1 MTAATTLVGRM
12 LRDKRA
18 TVIGLGREGKAAA
31 RLLVEQGAT
40 VTVTDLKDAEDL
52 RATLAEMADLPVSFC
67 LGGHPPRVLEA
78 DIIFV
83 SPGVPLDAPI
93 MVEARQRGLVLSS
106 ETRLFCHLCPTDIIG
121 ITGSSGKTT
130 TATLVARML
139 ETHGTRVHV
148 GGNIGSPLIGKLSQ
162 IRRGDVV
169 VMELSSFQLDY
180 FGAVLDAEPRGDLV
194 SPLFPEG
201 AWSPPVAAV
210 LNVTPNH
217 LDRHPTMDAYVE
229 AKSRIWRYQHR
240 DDDTVLS
247 WDDPVTRG
255 FAGHCPGQVT
265 FFSTREQVPRGACLQ
280 GDSLLLRRDDGAATI
295 CSVGDVQLRGMHNV
309 ANVLAACTVADL
321 FGVRPKEM
329 AEVAATFAGVEHR
342 LEPVRQYDGVW
353 YYNDSIATSPERAIA
368 ALKSFTEPIVLLAG
382 GRDKH
387 LAWEDWGELVGRTV
401 VQLILFGEAAPLIEG
416 VLERLGLRS
425 PPLHRAEG
433 LDHAVELARNLA
445 PRGSVVLFSP
455 GGTSFDAYRDYAERG
470 DDFKRLVESLGR

>member
-1 MTAATTLVGRM
+1 MTAVTALMGRM
-12 LRDKRA
+12 LRNKRA
-18 TVIGLGREGKAAA
+18 TVLGLGREGKAAA

-67 LGGHPPRVLEA
+67 LGSHPSRVLEA

-93 MVEARQRGLVLSS
+93 MVEARRRGLMFSS
-106 ETRLFCHLCPTDIIG
+106 ETRLFCHLCPADIIG

-130 TATLVARML
+130 TVTLVARML
-139 ETHGTRVHV
+139 EMHGTHVHV
-148 GGNIGSPLIGKLSQ
+148 GGNIGSPLIGKLSE
-162 IRRGDVV
+162 IRREDVV

-180 FGAVLDAEPRGDLV
+180 FGAVLDAEPRGDLA

-201 AWSPPVAAV
+201 AWSPPVAVV

-217 LDRHPTMDAYVE
+217 LDRHPTMNAYVE
-229 AKSRIWRYQHR
+229 AKSKIWRYQCP
-240 DDDTVLS
+240 DDDTVLN

-255 FAGHCPGQVT
+255 FAGHCAGQVT
-265 FFSTREQVPRGACLQ
+265 FFSMCEQVPRGGCLQ
-280 GDSLLLRRDDGAATI
+280 GDMLLVRGEHGEAVI
-295 CSVGDVQLRGMHNV
+295 CSVGDVRLRGMHNV
-309 ANVLAACTVADL
+309 ANVLAACTVAEL
-321 FGVRPKEM
+321 LGVLPREM
-329 AEVAATFAGVEHR
+329 AEVAATFDGVEHR
-342 LEPVRQYDGVW
+342 LEPVRQYDGIW
-353 YYNDSIATSPERAIA
+353 YYNDSIATSPERAMA

-401 VQLILFGEAAPLIEG
+401 VQLIVFGEAALLIES
-416 VLERLGLRS
+416 VLERQGLRS
-425 PPLHRAEG
+425 PPLHRAED
-433 LDHAVELARNLA
+433 LDHAVELARSLA
-445 PRGSVVLFSP
+445 PQGSVVLFSP

-470 DDFKRLVESLGR
+470 DDFRRLVESLGR

>member
-1 MTAATTLVGRM
+1 MTVTTTLAERM
-12 LRDKRA
+12 FRDKRA
-18 TVIGLGREGKAAA
+18 TVIGLGREGKAVA
-31 RLLVEQGAT
+31 RLLVGQGAT

-52 RATLAEMADLPVSFC
+52 RATLAEMADLPLSFC
-67 LGGHPPRVLEA
+67 LGGHQPGVLEA

-93 MVEARQRGLVLSS
+93 MVEARRRGLVLSS
-106 ETRLFCHLCPTDIIG
+106 EPRLFCHLCPADIIG

-130 TATLVARML
+130 TITLVARML
-139 ETHGTRVHV
+139 EMHGTRVHV

-180 FGAVLDAEPRGDLV
+180 FGSVLDAEPRGDLV
-194 SPLFPEG
+194 APLFPEG
-201 AWSPPVAAV
+201 AWSPPIAAV

-229 AKSRIWRYQHR
+229 AKSRIWRYQHGE
-240 DDDTVLS
+240 DDTVLS

-255 FAGHCPGQVT
+255 FARRCPGHVT
-265 FFSTREQVPRGACLQ
+265 FFSTREKVSRGAYLQ
-280 GDSLLLRRDDGAATI
+280 GDSLLLRRGNGEDTI
-295 CSVGDVQLRGMHNV
+295 CSVDNVRLRGMHNV
-309 ANVLAACTVADL
+309 ANLLAACTVADL
-321 FGVRPKEM
+321 LGVLPKEM

-387 LAWEDWGELVGRTV
+387 LPWEDWGELVERTV
-401 VQLILFGEAAPLIEG
+401 VQLIVFGEAAQLIES
-416 VLERLGLRS
+416 VLDRLGLRS
-425 PPLHRAEG
+425 PPVHRAEG
-433 LDHAVELARNLA
+433 LGHAVKLAHSLA
-445 PRGSVVLFSP
+445 PPGSVVLFSP

-470 DDFKRLVESLGR
+470 DDFKRSVENLGQ